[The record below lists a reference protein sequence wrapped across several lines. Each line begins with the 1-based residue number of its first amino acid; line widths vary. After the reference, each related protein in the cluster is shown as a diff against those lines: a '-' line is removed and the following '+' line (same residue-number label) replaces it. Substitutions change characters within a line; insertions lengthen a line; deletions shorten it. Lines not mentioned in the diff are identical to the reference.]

1 MAADLESLMTTPAFD
16 LIVPKNPSRWLI
28 TCDHATNV
36 VPDWINGGDLGLPPA
51 QMARHIAYD
60 IGAAG
65 VTRGLA
71 AHLNASAVLSNFS
84 RLVIDPNRGEHD
96 PTLVM
101 RISDGAIIPANRHM
115 DAVEKE
121 QRLTRLYRPYHNA
134 LADLAAHRSDTVICA
149 VHSFTPQMQGRDPR
163 PWDIGI
169 LYAEDDT
176 LARLVITAC
185 EAQGWCVGDNAPYI
199 GYFPGDAIDTHAT
212 PHARPN
218 VLIEI
223 RQDLIADTTDQAL
236 WADRLA
242 PILEKTLAESGL

>member
-1 MAADLESLMTTPAFD
+1 MNTAPFD

-28 TCDHATNV
+28 TCDHATNT
-36 VPDWINGGDLGLPPA
+36 VPDWINGGDLGLPPD

-71 AHLNASAVLSNFS
+71 GKLDAGAVLSDFS

-96 PTLVM
+96 PTLIM
-101 RISDGAIIPANRHM
+101 RISDGAIIPANRHV
-115 DAVEKE
+115 DATERE
-121 QRLTRLYRPYHNA
+121 QRLQRLYRPYHNA
-134 LADLAAHRSDTVICA
+134 LADLAARRSDTVICA
-149 VHSFTPQMQGRDPR
+149 VHSFTPQMQGRSPR
-163 PWDIGI
+163 PWEIGI
-169 LYAEDDT
+169 LYADDDR
-176 LARLVITAC
+176 LARPMMALC
-185 EAQGWCVGDNAPYI
+185 QAQGWCVGDNAPYI

-223 RQDLIADTTDQAL
+223 RQDLIADAAGQAL

-242 PILEKTLAESGL
+242 PILEQALTASGL